1 MAQLPNSHFPNN
13 SDHVSAFVAAP
24 VLPQP
29 ITAPAP
35 AGQGN
40 GFIETLRKAAQAL
53 GQRLKRAEPVRPPEY
68 TTVHAHLKLN
78 VNKPDF
84 TADSTVAHL
93 QKGTANSQIPQ
104 QEHLLK
110 YLRSNRQL
118 RVSAATVGQERVLQI
133 DIPRWEDAAAIRK
146 RLTIFHPEAI
156 AALHD
161 APAAQASAQRPGR
174 TAQSAANPAARM

>member
-1 MAQLPNSHFPNN
+1 MAQQQHRFPQN

-29 ITAPAP
+29 APPIAESGSRLV
-35 AGQGN
+35 AA
-40 GFIETLRKAAQAL
+40 LRSAAQAF
-53 GQRLKRAEPVRPPEY
+53 GQRFKRAEPARPPEF
-68 TTVHAHLKLN
+68 TTVYAHLRHDL
-78 VNKPDF
+78 NKPSF

-93 QKGTANSQIPQ
+93 QNGTADSQIPQ

-118 RVSAATVGQERVLQI
+118 RITASTVGQERVLQI

-146 RLTIFHPEAI
+146 RLTIYHPGAI

-161 APAAQASAQRPGR
+161 APTVQVTAARPGTHSKPAAQ
-174 TAQSAANPAARM
+174 PAARM